1 MEVDIDEVVK
11 EMGEYLVQNNA
22 INVLL
27 LDVEKKTKTAK
38 RLVIATSQNSQTAKS
53 LALKFKEQF
62 SQKCVCLHSDGLF
75 KGDWIVLDFKD
86 ILVHIFTK
94 ETRARFNIEK
104 LYKDSKNF
112 MQIAMPRKV
121 SKK

>member
-75 KGDWIVLDFKD
+75 KGDWIVKTYWFIYLQKKQGQDL
-86 ILVHIFTK
+86 ILKSYTK
-94 ETRARFNIEK
+94 IQRILCK
-104 LYKDSKNF
+104 LLCHAKFQK
-112 MQIAMPRKV
+112 